1 MEQKMLWVDLSKGEV
16 HSRPIP
22 SEWVRDF
29 IGGEGV
35 AMRLLWDLIVPDAD
49 GTDPRQPLIFATGPL
64 SGTLAPCSG
73 RTCVVFRSPA
83 TGTLG
88 ASNGGGDFDMA
99 MRRAGWDYITIIGKA
114 DHPVYLFIDDD
125 KVEIRDASD
134 LWGKTVSQTEDIL
147 KERLGLNGVEIASI
161 GPAGENGVMFASIMT
176 DKYRAFGRGG
186 PGKVMG
192 AKNLKAIA
200 IHGTHKVTVAD
211 PEGFKAASLA
221 AREELFSEAFVR
233 DELHPYGTPSFYDAI
248 NALGILPTKNWQ
260 YTTFPESVGKLTYQA
275 YHEHLEVKSKACFNC
290 AIACGRYTRI
300 KEGPYAGMEGG
311 GPEYE
316 ALAAF
321 GSKLWVTD
329 LDAIAA
335 ANHLANDFGLDVI
348 STGQVLATAME
359 WYEKGILTPE
369 MTEGIKLEW
378 GNGEAVVEMVKRIA
392 HRQGIG
398 DLLALGVKRA
408 AEKLGGDAEDA
419 AMHVKGLEMAAD
431 GVHASKGEAVVH
443 ATAARGADHLRPYA
457 SAIDAFGYRDED
469 LGIVGDIDYLEDGNK
484 WWIKPFQELSMATNM
499 LGVCLFASITL
510 AIKASTWAKLLS
522 KAWGVEVSKQDL
534 LRAAERVINLERM
547 INARLGFDRKDDT
560 LPKRFLTEP
569 APDGRGAGQVVDL
582 ETALNSY
589 YQAMGWDL
597 QTGLPTPEKLQ
608 SLGLGFVMAH

>member
-16 HSRPIP
+16 RAQPVP
-22 SEWVRDF
+22 DEWVRDY

-35 AMRLLWDLIVPDAD
+35 AMRYLWDLIVPDAD
-49 GTDPRQPLIFATGPL
+49 GTDPRQPLIFAAGPL

-73 RTCVVFRSPA
+73 RGCVVFRSPA

-88 ASNGGGDFDMA
+88 ASNGGGDFSPA
-99 MRRAGWDYITIIGKA
+99 MRKAGWDYITIVGKA

-147 KERLGLNGVEIASI
+147 KERIGARGLEIASI

-192 AKNLKAIA
+192 SKNLKAIA
-200 IHGTHKVTVAD
+200 IHGTQKASVAD
-211 PEGFKAASLA
+211 PEGLKEASLA

-260 YTTFPESVGKLTYQA
+260 FTTFPDSEGKLTYQA
-275 YHEHLEVKSKACFNC
+275 YHEQLDVRAKACFNC
-290 AIACGRYTRI
+290 AIACGRYTEV
-300 KEGPYAGMEGG
+300 KEGPYAGMKGG

-316 ALAAF
+316 CLAAF
-321 GSKLWVTD
+321 GSKLLVTD
-329 LDAIAA
+329 IHAITA
-335 ANHLANDFGLDVI
+335 ANHLSNDLGLDVI

-359 WYEKGILTPE
+359 WYETGILTPE
-369 MTEGIKLEW
+369 MTDGIKLEW
-378 GNGEAVVEMVKRIA
+378 GNGGAVVEMVKRIA
-392 HRQGIG
+392 YRQGVG
-398 DLLALGVKRA
+398 DLLASGVKRA
-408 AEKLGGDAEDA
+408 ADRLGEKAEYA

-431 GVHASKGEAVVH
+431 GVRASKGEAVVH
-443 ATAARGADHLRPYA
+443 ATSARGADHLRPYA
-457 SAIDAFGYRDED
+457 SSIDAFGYRDED

-510 AIKASTWAKLLS
+510 GIKASTWAKLIS
-522 KAWGVEVSKQDL
+522 KALGTEISKQDL
-534 LRAAERVINLERM
+534 LLAAERVINLERM
-547 INARLGFDRKDDT
+547 LNARLGFDRKDDT

-582 ETALNSY
+582 EKALNSY
-589 YQAMGWDL
+589 YESMGWDL
-597 QTGLPTPEKLQ
+597 KTGLPTLEKLR
-608 SLGLGFVMAH
+608 SLGMEFLILQ

>member
-1 MEQKMLWVDLSKGEV
+1 MNQSMLWVDLSKQEIQ
-16 HSRPIP
+16 SRPIP
-22 SEWVRDF
+22 IEWVNDYV
-29 IGGEGV
+29 GGEGV
-35 AMRLLWDLIVPDAD
+35 AARLFWDLMVPEAE
-49 GTDPRQPLIFATGPL
+49 GTDPRQPMIFAAGPL

-83 TGTLG
+83 TRTIGV
-88 ASNGGGDFDMA
+88 SNAGGDFSMA
-99 MRRAGWDYITIIGKA
+99 MRRAGWDLITIVGKA

-125 KVEIRDASD
+125 RVEIRDASD
-134 LWGKTVSQTEDIL
+134 LWGKTVSQTEDLL

-161 GPAGENGVMFASIMT
+161 GPAGEHGVMFASIMT

-186 PGKVMG
+186 AGAVMG
-192 AKNLKAIA
+192 AKNLKAIV
-200 IHGTHKVTVAD
+200 IHGTHKIPVAD
-211 PEGFKAASLA
+211 PEAFKQAALA

-260 YTTFPESVGKLTYQA
+260 YTTFPDSVGKLTYQA
-275 YHEHLEVKSKACFNC
+275 YHEQLEVKSKACFNC

-300 KEGPYAGMEGG
+300 KEGPFAGMEGG

-316 ALAAF
+316 TLAAF
-321 GSKLWVTD
+321 GSKLLVTD
-329 LDAIAA
+329 LNAIVA
-335 ANHLANDFGLDVI
+335 ANHLSNDFGLDVI

-359 WYEKGILTPE
+359 WYEKGILTPA
-369 MTEGIKLEW
+369 MTEGVKLEW

-392 HRQGIG
+392 YRQGIG
-398 DLLALGVKRA
+398 DLLAQGVKRA
-408 AEKLGGDAEDA
+408 AEQLGGEAAEA
-419 AMHVKGLEMAAD
+419 AMHVKGLEMPSD

-469 LGIVGDIDYLEDGNK
+469 LGIVGEIDYLEDGNK

-522 KAWGVEVSKQDL
+522 LAWGKEVSKSDL
-534 LRAAERVINLERM
+534 LLAAERVINLERM

-560 LPKRFLTEP
+560 LPKRFLSEP

-582 ETALNSY
+582 KKALDSY
-589 YQAMGWDL
+589 FEAMGWDL
-597 QTGLPTPEKLQ
+597 QTGLPTPEKLH
-608 SLGLGFVMAH
+608 SLGLDFVIAH